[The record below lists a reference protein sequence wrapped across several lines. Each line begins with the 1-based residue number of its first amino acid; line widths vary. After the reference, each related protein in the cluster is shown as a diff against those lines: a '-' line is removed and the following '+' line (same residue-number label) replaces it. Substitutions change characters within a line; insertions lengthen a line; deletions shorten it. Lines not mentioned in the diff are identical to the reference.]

1 MPITKPRLSTNINTD
16 VGTFTDPIL
25 VLHQGSTAADVDVGF
40 LMNRSNGLTS
50 NAAVIWQESSKSFVH
65 ILTNSSGAA
74 DANLVVQSYANVSVG
89 NVLLINNA
97 GIYVDGTLGSAGQV
111 LASDGSKTFWAAP
124 GGFTGGTVPNPTVF
138 QSNLVVS
145 NTTTSTNTTTGALVV
160 LGGAGIAGNVYT
172 NALYTATG
180 VYWSGNGQAFTSTTI
195 ANTAEIT
202 ANLSSGQNVGLSLT
216 ATGVAAGNYGSAT
229 SIPTIVVDSKGRIT
243 SVTSNVVSTT
253 INLTGD
259 SGTGSV
265 AGGGTL
271 TVNGTSNQINT
282 SVTSSTITVSLAGNL
297 VTPGN
302 LTVTGNLNVL
312 GNTITI
318 GSNNLTVVDSII
330 DLHTFANLQP
340 HTVDDGRDI
349 GIRFHYYKGI
359 DDHAFLGWENS
370 TQTLIYLQSSD
381 EASSN
386 ITGTFGNVQFG
397 SLLLSNTTAATSTTT
412 GALQVSGGVGIGG
425 NLNILNTGDVSAN
438 IGTLFLGNASTNA
451 NLGAFQ
457 TFSNSNAASQATSIN
472 TINANTGAYQTFANA
487 NVSSLQNQITGA
499 NTNIQTTSANLGA
512 FQTYANTKIGTN
524 TNSNL
529 VVVSTTPSTSNVTG
543 ALVVAGG
550 AGISG
555 NVYSDKVYIDKGVF
569 WSSNSNPYGQEDF
582 LTTTELGSITDLNI
596 TSSYDFG
603 LVNDSSISTFYDF
616 GSLTVQGVIEGSQIV
631 ANSIPGSKLIT
642 GTDIS
647 IGNITVT
654 GNVTTANILPSSN
667 ITFNLGSPDL
677 RWKDIYLSG
686 SSLYLDN
693 VVLSANTIGSSLQVN
708 GVDLATIDNYDLDD
722 ISGYA
727 DGFKQVFALT
737 YNLANVSFG
746 NPWQLSVAVNGIP
759 LPAFNSNP
767 NVSIVWQSFVFPAN
781 KGYTLVSNTSIKFVE
796 APAPRSDIYIRK
808 QSGTTPSKL
817 KLYPFK
823 PIDILMA
830 SSG

>member
-97 GIYVDGTLGSAGQV
+97 GIYVDGTIGSPGQV
-111 LASDGSKTFWAAP
+111 LASDGSKTFWAPP
-124 GGFTGGTVPNPTVF
+124 GGFTGGTVPNPSVF
-138 QSNLVVS
+138 ESNLVIS
-145 NTTTSTNTTTGALVV
+145 N
-160 LGGAGIAGNVYT
+160 
-172 NALYTATG
+172 
-180 VYWSGNGQAFTSTTI
+180 
-195 ANTAEIT
+195 
-202 ANLSSGQNVGLSLT
+202 
-216 ATGVAAGNYGSAT
+216 
-229 SIPTIVVDSKGRIT
+229 
-243 SVTSNVVSTT
+243 
-253 INLTGD
+253 
-259 SGTGSV
+259 
-265 AGGGTL
+265 
-271 TVNGTSNQINT
+271 
-282 SVTSSTITVSLAGNL
+282 
-297 VTPGN
+297 
-302 LTVTGNLNVL
+302 
-312 GNTITI
+312 
-318 GSNNLTVVDSII
+318 
-330 DLHTFANLQP
+330 
-340 HTVDDGRDI
+340 
-349 GIRFHYYKGI
+349 
-359 DDHAFLGWENS
+359 
-370 TQTLIYLQSSD
+370 
-381 EASSN
+381 
-386 ITGTFGNVQFG
+386 
-397 SLLLSNTTAATSTTT
+397 
-412 GALQVSGGVGIGG
+412 
-425 NLNILNTGDVSAN
+425 
-438 IGTLFLGNASTNA
+438 
-451 NLGAFQ
+451 
-457 TFSNSNAASQATSIN
+457 
-472 TINANTGAYQTFANA
+472 
-487 NVSSLQNQITGA
+487 
-499 NTNIQTTSANLGA
+499 
-512 FQTYANTKIGTN
+512 
-524 TNSNL
+524 
-529 VVVSTTPSTSNVTG
+529 TTPSTSNVTG
-543 ALVVAGG
+543 ALVVAGGAGIAGNVYANVYYIMNSIRWAGNGAVFESGGTPGGSNTNIQYNNAGVFAGASNFTYTAASGNVVVGTSTSSTSTTTGALVVGGG

-667 ITFNLGSPDL
+667 ITFNLGSPNS

-693 VVLSANTIGSSLQVN
+693 VVLSANTVGSSLQVN

-722 ISGYA
+722 ISGYT

-767 NVSIVWQSFVFPAN
+767 NVSVVWQSFVFPAN
-781 KGYTLVSNTSIKFVE
+781 KGYTLASNTTIKFVE

-808 QSGTTPSKL
+808 QSGTTPTQL
-817 KLYPFK
+817 KRYPFR

-830 SSG
+830 SSC